1 MSAAGLLALPKNVTG
16 LYPVSLRRD
25 LPAIVDLIEVCFA
38 PTLDSG
44 GRAALDDMRAL
55 SRTGPLLWLLAHVD
69 HSLPLMCGFV
79 WFESGRLV
87 GNVTVTPSGFDRDW
101 VISNVAVEPAYRRQ
115 GIARRLMIAALDFAA
130 HKHGGTL
137 LQVDA
142 DNPPARD
149 LYLSLGFQ
157 EQRLF
162 TQWRRPGY
170 YRPPSLPP
178 EAPVLRRLTRTD
190 SANAAR
196 VLALA
201 EAVRPNHLGGL
212 GWLRP
217 TRPQA
222 LRPPR
227 LVDLRYALS
236 GSRSDVWFLPGSGE
250 RVDGALRIESRLG
263 GVTRTFDL
271 LVDPDRGGG
280 LDSLLLTVALN
291 QITDRRRSLVTE
303 HPDDDAAAGE
313 ALRAHDFRPG
323 RTLVHMI
330 RPAD

>member
-1 MSAAGLLALPKNVTG
+1 MSAAGLLAIPKNVTG
-16 LYPVSLRRD
+16 LYPVNLRRD

-38 PTLDSG
+38 PTLDAG

-55 SRTGPLLWLLAHVD
+55 SRTGPLLWLLARVD
-69 HSLPLMCGFV
+69 HSLPLLRGFV
-79 WFESGRLV
+79 WFEAGRLV
-87 GNVTVTPSGFDRDW
+87 GNVTVTPANFDRNW
-101 VISNVAVEPAYRRQ
+101 VISNVAVEPAYRRR
-115 GIARRLMIAALDFAA
+115 GIARRLMTAALDFAA
-130 HKHGGTL
+130 QKHGGAL

-142 DNPPARD
+142 DNPSARA
-149 LYLSLGFQ
+149 LYTSLGFQ

-162 TQWRRPGY
+162 THWRRPGY

-178 EAPVLRRLTRTD
+178 DAPVLRRLTRAD

-201 EAVRPNHLGGL
+201 EAARPNHLGGL

-236 GSRSDVWFLPGSGE
+236 GSRSDVWYLPGSGE
-250 RVDGALRIESRLG
+250 RSDGALCIESRLG

-271 LVDPDRGGG
+271 LVNPASGGA

-291 QITDRRRSLVTE
+291 QIADRRRALVTE
-303 HPDDDAAAGE
+303 HPDDDNAGVE
-313 ALRAHDFRPG
+313 VLRAHDFRPE